1 MTLRIPI
8 GFDDFRRVRE
18 DKLEYIDK
26 TDLIR
31 QVIDRS
37 GVQVLLLPRPRRFGK
52 SMNLSM
58 LRYWFEKSDESL
70 AHLFQD
76 LSIWSA
82 GDEYRA
88 HFQKYPVIYF
98 NFKESKHAEFDA
110 VMDIIKKKIESLF
123 LRYEY
128 LLHSDRL
135 SEWQIRD
142 FRSIIDRTASIA
154 LYERALLDLST
165 YLHTHHGER
174 VIILID
180 EYDEPIHAAHV
191 HGFSAQMLQFMRS
204 FLGAALKSNVHLFK
218 SVITG
223 ILRVAKENLFSG
235 LNNVAVYSLLDKEF
249 NTCFGFT
256 DDEVTSLLERAN
268 RIDRLA
274 DIRAW
279 YNGYLF
285 GGEIIY
291 NPWSIL
297 SYLERED
304 SIPKPY
310 WLGTSSNELVHEL
323 LGTYAIK
330 MEHVFEELLEGRSI
344 EAFLDDNVVLGELH
358 TNDAALWSLLVFSG
372 YLKADP
378 MPYDSVVGKVSY
390 RLSIPNRE
398 VREVYSSTFQRWI
411 KSNLTA
417 QGGDIGKLARAMLS
431 GDTDTFEDQLQRFV
445 QNILSY
451 YDIAKLDPERVYHG
465 FVLGLLAAL
474 EPEYIVRSNRESG
487 AGRPDVMI
495 RPRLAGKPGVLLELK
510 LARKGKK
517 TPAAALRE
525 GLAQIRSKG
534 YAADLWATGVSE
546 VHAFAV
552 AFDGKRV
559 WIKSSEAGDK
569 KGKGKGKGKG

>member
-1 MTLRIPI
+1 MVLRIPI
-8 GFDDFRRVRE
+8 GIDDFRKVRE
-18 DKLEYIDK
+18 DDLEYIDK

-31 QVIDRS
+31 QVIDRH
-37 GVQVLLLPRPRRFGK
+37 GVEVILLPRPRRFGK
-52 SMNLSM
+52 SLNLSM
-58 LRYWFEKSDESL
+58 LRYWFEKRDEDWS
-70 AHLFQD
+70 HLFQG
-76 LSIWSA
+76 LSIWSS

-88 HFQKYPVIYF
+88 HFQRYPIIYF
-98 NFKESKHAEFDA
+98 NFKGARHDNFDDCITA
-110 VMDIIKKKIESLF
+110 IREKIADIYDAHRWLLEGNALSDVDVR
-123 LRYEY
+123 RY
-128 LLHSDRL
+128 
-135 SEWQIRD
+135 
-142 FRSIIDRTASIA
+142 RSILDGTASTA
-154 LYERALLDLST
+154 VFERSLLDLCAH
-165 YLHTHHGER
+165 LHQHFGER

-191 HGFSAQMLQFMRS
+191 HGFSAQILQFMRS

-218 SVITG
+218 AVITG

-235 LNNVAVYSLLDKEF
+235 LNNIAVYSLLGKEF

-256 DDEVTSLLERAN
+256 DDEVASLLERSG
-268 RIDRLA
+268 RRDQLA
-274 DIRAW
+274 DVRSW

-291 NPWSIL
+291 NPWSVL
-297 SYLERED
+297 SFVERD
-304 SIPKPY
+304 DDIPKAY
-310 WLGTSSNELVHEL
+310 WVGTSSNELVYEL
-323 LGTYAIK
+323 LETYAVK
-330 MEHVFEELLEGRSI
+330 MEHIFEELLEGRSI
-344 EAFLDDNVVLGELH
+344 ETYLDENVVLGELR
-358 TNDAALWSLLVFSG
+358 TNDDALWSLLVFSG

-378 MPYDSVVGKVSY
+378 MPYDPVVGRVMY

-398 VREVYSSTFQRWI
+398 VREVYSTTFQRWI
-411 KSNLTA
+411 KSNLSA
-417 QGGDIGKLARAMLS
+417 QGGDVGKLARAMLS
-431 GDTDTFEDQLQRFV
+431 GDGDTFEDQLQKFV

-451 YDIAKLDPERVYHG
+451 YDIAKADPERVYHG

-474 EPEYIVRSNRESG
+474 EPEYLVRSNRESG
-487 AGRPDVMI
+487 GGRPDVTI

-534 YAADLWATGVSE
+534 YAAELWATGVSE

-559 WIKSSEAGDK
+559 WVKASEAGDK
-569 KGKGKGKGKG
+569 KKAKGKK

>member
-8 GFDDFRRVRE
+8 GIDDFRKVRE
-18 DKLEYIDK
+18 GGLEYVDK
-26 TDLIR
+26 SDLIR
-31 QVIDRS
+31 QVIDRR
-37 GVQVLLLPRPRRFGK
+37 GVEVILLPRPRRFGK
-52 SMNLSM
+52 SVNLSM
-58 LRYWFEKSDESL
+58 LRYWFEKCEVDLS
-70 AHLFQD
+70 HLFQD

-82 GDEYRA
+82 GEEYRA
-88 HFQKYPVIYF
+88 FFQKYPIIYF
-98 NFKESKHAEFDA
+98 NFKGTRQTTYDECMVTIREKIIDVYAKHRRILDEGRLDEVDA
-110 VMDIIKKKIESLF
+110 R
-123 LRYEY
+123 RY
-128 LLHSDRL
+128 
-135 SEWQIRD
+135 
-142 FRSIIDRTASIA
+142 RSILDGSAA
-154 LYERALLDLST
+154 GPLLERALYDMST
-165 YLHTHHGER
+165 YLHAYYGEP

-191 HGFSAQMLQFMRS
+191 HGFSPQILQFMRS

-218 SVITG
+218 AVITG

-235 LNNVAVYSLLDKEF
+235 LNNVAVYTLLDKNF

-256 DDEVTSLLERAN
+256 DDEVASLLERCD
-268 RIDRLA
+268 RTDRLA

-291 NPWSIL
+291 NPWSVL

-304 SIPKPY
+304 SVPKPY

-323 LGTYAIK
+323 LETYAIK
-330 MEHVFEELLEGRSI
+330 LENVFEELLEGRSI
-344 EAFLDDNVVLGELH
+344 ETFLDENVVLSELK
-358 TNDAALWSLLVFSG
+358 TNDDALWSLLVFSG

-378 MPYDSVVGKVSY
+378 MPYDSVVGKVVY

-398 VREVYSSTFQRWI
+398 VREVYSTTFQRWI
-411 KSNLTA
+411 KSNLSA

-431 GDTDTFEDQLQRFV
+431 GDAEAFEDQLQRFV

-451 YDIAKLDPERVYHG
+451 HDIAKLDPERVYHG

-474 EPEYIVRSNRESG
+474 EPDYIVRSNRESG
-487 AGRPDVMI
+487 SGRPDVTI

-534 YAADLWATGVSE
+534 YAADLWATGVSD

-559 WIKSSEAGDK
+559 WIKASEAGDK
-569 KGKGKGKGKG
+569 KKGKGKK

>member
-58 LRYWFEKSDESL
+58 LRYWFEKNDESL

-82 GDEYRA
+82 GDEYRT

-110 VMDIIKKKIESLF
+110 VMDVIKKKIESLF

-235 LNNVAVYSLLDKEF
+235 LNNIAVYSLLDKEF

-274 DIRAW
+274 DTRAW

-310 WLGTSSNELVHEL
+310 WVGTSSNELVHEL

-330 MEHVFEELLEGRSI
+330 VEHVFEELLEGRSI
-344 EAFLDDNVVLGELH
+344 EAFLDENVVLGELH

-474 EPEYIVRSNRESG
+474 EPEFIVRSNRESG

-569 KGKGKGKGKG
+569 KKGKGKK